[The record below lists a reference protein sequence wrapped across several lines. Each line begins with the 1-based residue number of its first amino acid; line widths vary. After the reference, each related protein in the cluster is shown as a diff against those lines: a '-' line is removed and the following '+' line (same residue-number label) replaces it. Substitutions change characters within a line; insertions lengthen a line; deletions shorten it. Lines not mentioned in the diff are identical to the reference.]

1 MKEQHGESRTIS
13 SDRMGRG
20 IIARTHPHLRT
31 LDLPLVPIPLPA
43 PPFALQVMQHARQV
57 HRRVL
62 RSTLARPVTGVR
74 VLVRIDWDRV
84 PILID
89 CLELLLRL
97 LLLLLLLGD
106 GLALL
111 LSTLLILH
119 LLHLLL
125 LLLVLLLLMHLLL
138 SIITVLH
145 VRLLRTRTVLIYTT
159 RGLMM
164 LSSPDGALHYLL
176 YLVS

>member
-1 MKEQHGESRTIS
+1 
-13 SDRMGRG
+13 
-20 IIARTHPHLRT
+20 
-31 LDLPLVPIPLPA
+31 
-43 PPFALQVMQHARQV
+43 MQHARQV
-57 HRRVL
+57 HGRVL
-62 RSTLARPVTGVR
+62 RSTLARPVPGAR

-89 CLELLLRL
+89 RLELLLRL

-111 LSTLLILH
+111 LSSLLILH

-138 SIITVLH
+138 STITVLH
-145 VRLLRTRTVLIYTT
+145 VRLLRTRAFLVYTT

-164 LSSPDGALHYLL
+164 LSSPDVALHYLL

>member
-1 MKEQHGESRTIS
+1 
-13 SDRMGRG
+13 
-20 IIARTHPHLRT
+20 
-31 LDLPLVPIPLPA
+31 
-43 PPFALQVMQHARQV
+43 MQHARQV

-74 VLVRIDWDRV
+74 VLVRIDWDRI

-89 CLELLLRL
+89 RLELLLRL
-97 LLLLLLLGD
+97 LLLLGH

-111 LSTLLILH
+111 LPTLLILH

-145 VRLLRTRTVLIYTT
+145 VRLLRTRAFLVYTT

-164 LSSPDGALHYLL
+164 LSSPDVALHYLL